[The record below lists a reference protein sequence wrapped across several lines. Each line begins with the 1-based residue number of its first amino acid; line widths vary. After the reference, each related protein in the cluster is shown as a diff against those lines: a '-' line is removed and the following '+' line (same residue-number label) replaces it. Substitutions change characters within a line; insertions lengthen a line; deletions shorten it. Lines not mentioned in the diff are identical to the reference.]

1 MFLHISG
8 HVHTLSDAQSS
19 MNIHPAITST
29 LRGDSTRSKVC
40 GHGSGLDVGD
50 VSRDDMVIGAESKNQ
65 NSFFAVS
72 SSRCGLLSDGFQC
85 MAIAN
90 KHLLDSHQ
98 RTLSQTLIQIGIP
111 DIGEVGS
118 LHTLSQR

>member
-1 MFLHISG
+1 
-8 HVHTLSDAQSS
+8 

-29 LRGDSTRSKVC
+29 LRGDSTRSKDC
-40 GHGSGLDVGD
+40 GHCSGRDAGD
-50 VSRDDMVIGAESKNQ
+50 VSRDDMVTGGESKNQ

-98 RTLSQTLIQIGIP
+98 QTLSQALIQIGTNVVY
-111 DIGEVGS
+111 EVGLAHALTTKEHEQS
-118 LHTLSQR
+118 